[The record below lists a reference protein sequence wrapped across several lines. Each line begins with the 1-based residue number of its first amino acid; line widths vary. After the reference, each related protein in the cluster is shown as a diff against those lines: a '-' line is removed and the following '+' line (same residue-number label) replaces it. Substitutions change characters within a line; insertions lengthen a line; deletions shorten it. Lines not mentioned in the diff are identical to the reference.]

1 MLIPFF
7 SAHTSGQ
14 IDLVESDVSKAAMK
28 KHMVSGFGQFHTNEA
43 DPSKPNKRLT
53 PYATID
59 LNGIRGLVDN
69 PQEVGKENAQ
79 WFIPSRTQSRNF
91 KTQEKEGEFIMLVA
105 DLDQDPKP
113 IADVKR
119 SLQNDILGIDC
130 NFEVYTSRSATVI
143 KPKARVLIPLIKP
156 LSHAEW
162 KLCQEILNDE
172 LLAYGFTPD
181 RASERAAQLCYL
193 PNRGEHYE
201 AQHEREGVLLDPEM
215 AWGEKLRI
223 KRQALAD
230 QAKALEASRQAAQD
244 RREVINATIAAGG
257 DRSLIDAFNEAY
269 SVGDILIKAGYEQR
283 GNTFRHPAS
292 ESGSY
297 SATVKDDRVH
307 TFSTTDPL
315 FTDGL
320 GAHDAF
326 SAFEVLYHDGIQ
338 SAAMKDAGD
347 NWLKIESE
355 SWNKVSQ
362 REYMQK
368 KTHTSL
374 SDFADV
380 DPKTG
385 EVVVAINLPF
395 GCEQSLADKFAIESY
410 GKFRWSPGMDW
421 MVNLNT
427 HWEHDVLLTR
437 FNLAKNVCKLVAD
450 TLNQPRLAAKICSAS
465 TVNAVI
471 ALARSSVSIAT
482 PVKKWDCH
490 PLLLNTPDEVID
502 LETGLAVSREGLLF
516 TQVTGV
522 APKRLPTPIWDQF
535 INEIFNGDLA
545 MIEFIQRMGGYA
557 LTGSIK
563 EQKLFFLWGSG
574 ANGKSVFLDVMRN
587 LGGLYSYN
595 LPSEALMSL
604 RNEGH
609 PTMFAALQGKRLAI
623 SSEIDESAHWAESR
637 IKSMTGD
644 ETLTSR
650 RMKQDFFTFN
660 ITHKHFIAGN
670 FKPRLKGDDFAIVR
684 RLVLVPFTQRFE
696 GDRRDKNLSEKLKKE
711 YAGILYWFID
721 GARKWAES
729 GLAIP
734 RVVTEASNEYM
745 AEQNDLKLWLDECCE
760 QSPNLRQGVNHLYQ
774 SFSVWKQSNG
784 EHAPSVKSFS
794 QRLER
799 IHKKTRTRSGVSF
812 EGIKVRLFE
821 DFLDEGDAAVCS
833 L

>member
-1 MLIPFF
+1 MLIPSF
-7 SAHTSGQ
+7 SAYPSRC
-14 IDLVESDVSKAAMK
+14 IDQVESDAPKAALQ

-43 DPSKPNKRLT
+43 DPSKPNKKLT

-59 LNGIRGLVDN
+59 LKDLRALVDN
-69 PQEVGKENAQ
+69 PQVVVKEKAQ
-79 WFIPSRTQSRNF
+79 WFIPSRTQSRSF
-91 KTQEKEGEFIMLVA
+91 KIQETDGEYLLLVA
-105 DLDQDPKP
+105 DLDEDPKP

-119 SLQNDILGIDC
+119 SLQIDILGIDC

-201 AQHEREGVLLDPEM
+201 AHHERDGIMFDPEQ
-215 AWGEKLRI
+215 AWGEKLKS

-230 QAKALEASRQAAQD
+230 QTKELEACRQSAQD
-244 RREVINATIAAGG
+244 RREVINATRAAGG
-257 DRSLIDAFNEAY
+257 DRSIIDAFNEAY
-269 SVGDILIKAGYEQR
+269 SVGDILICAGYEQR

-297 SATVKDDRVH
+297 SASVKDARVH
-307 TFSTTDPL
+307 TLSTADPL
-315 FTDGL
+315 FTGGR

-326 SAFEVLYHDGIQ
+326 STFEVLFHNGIQ

-347 NWLKIESE
+347 NWLNIDSE

-368 KTHTSL
+368 KAQASTA
-374 SDFADV
+374 DFADV
-380 DPKTG
+380 DPETG
-385 EVVVAINLPF
+385 EVVVVTKLPF
-395 GCEQSLADKFAIESY
+395 GCEQSLADEFALDAH
-410 GKFRWSPGMDW
+410 GKLRWSPGMDW
-421 MVNLNT
+421 MLNLNT
-427 HWEHDVLLTR
+427 HWERDALLTR
-437 FNLAKNVCKLVAD
+437 LNLAKNVCKLAAD
-450 TLNQPRLAAKICSAS
+450 KLNQSRLAAKICSAS
-465 TVNAVI
+465 TANAVV
-471 ALARSSVSIAT
+471 ALARSCVSIAT
-482 PVKKWDCH
+482 PVKDWDCH
-490 PLLLNTPDEVID
+490 PLLLNTPDGVID
-502 LETGLAVSREGLLF
+502 LETGLAVSRDGLLF

-522 APKRLPTPIWDQF
+522 APKKMPTPIWNQF
-535 INEIFNGDLA
+535 ITEIFDGDLE

-587 LGGLYSYN
+587 LGGSYSYN

-604 RNEGH
+604 RNESH

-623 SSEIDESAHWAESR
+623 SSEIEDSAHWAESR
-637 IKSMTGD
+637 IKSLTGD

-660 ITHKHFIAGN
+660 ITHKHVIAGN
-670 FKPRLKGDDFAIVR
+670 FKPRLKGDDFAMVR
-684 RLVLVPFTQRFE
+684 RMVLVPFTQRFE
-696 GDRRDKNLSEKLKKE
+696 GAQRDKNLPKKLKKE
-711 YAGILYWFID
+711 YAGILYWLID

-734 RVVTEASNEYM
+734 SVVTEASNEYM
-745 AEQNDLKLWLDECCE
+745 AEQNDLKLWLAECCE
-760 QSPNLRQGVNHLYQ
+760 QSPNLRQGVKQLYQ
-774 SFSVWKQSNG
+774 SFSVWKQGNG

-799 IHKKTRTRSGVSF
+799 THKKARTRSGISF
-812 EGIKVRLFE
+812 EGIKVRLFD
-821 DFLDEGDAAVCS
+821 DFLDDGDAAAS
-833 L
+833 PL